1 MDSYDVSYKFKKK
14 VDSISKV
21 PYGDADNYLGWIE
34 SHEIGDELEYVSESG
49 DLEYYSGS

>member
-1 MDSYDVSYKFKKK
+1 MDSYDVSYKFTTK

-21 PYGDADNYLGWIE
+21 PYGDANNYLGLIE

-49 DLEYYSGS
+49 NLEYLGGS